1 MNNGLQKIGKVDYDR
16 GFRRKLR
23 DMIAIFKRYSKEK
36 AQKNLKYKN
45 NEVQN
50 TFKSCIVRLFTNYE
64 PYWKEVFLVK
74 KEFFFF

>member
-1 MNNGLQKIGKVDYDR
+1 MSNGLQKIDKVDYD
-16 GFRRKLR
+16 RRKLR
-23 DMIAIFKRYSKEK
+23 DMVAIFKRYSKEK

-50 TFKSCIVRLFTNYE
+50 TFKSCIVKLFTHYE
-64 PYWKEVFLVK
+64 PYWKEIVLVK